1 MIKSYRREVL
11 IVDNYKLLEGT
22 KLPQEILLKKLAHPR
37 EKVRMVL
44 DTDTYNEVD
53 DQFALA
59 YAIKSSDKI
68 NLEAIYAAPFFN
80 DRSSGPLDGME
91 SSYKE
96 IQKILGLMDCSSKYP
111 VFRGSTDYLKNR
123 KQPEQSEAVLDLI
136 NRAMKSDAEDPLYVA
151 AIGAITNIAS
161 AILLEPEI
169 INKIIIVWLGGTA
182 LHWHDAK
189 EFNLMQD
196 VAAARVI
203 FDSGVPLILLP
214 CAGVVTHLHTSIPEL
229 EHYLAGKSAIGTYL
243 TDIVRGYTKNP
254 FGWSKVIWDVA
265 AVAWLINPDWVPTH
279 LVHSPII
286 TDQVTWS
293 FDQSRHFIR
302 SAYHVH
308 RDPIFADLFKKL
320 SE

>member
-1 MIKSYRREVL
+1 MDK
-11 IVDNYKLLEGT
+11 YKLPKGT
-22 KLPQEILLKKLAHPR
+22 KLPQDALLKKLAPPKGR
-37 EKVRMVL
+37 VRMVL

-59 YAIKSSDKI
+59 YAIKSSEKI
-68 NLEAIYAAPFFN
+68 DLEAIYAAPFFN
-80 DRSSGPLDGME
+80 DRSSGPRDGME
-91 SSYKE
+91 SSYRE
-96 IQKILGLMDCSSKYP
+96 IQKVLELMECSSKYP

-123 KQPEQSEAVLDLI
+123 NEPEQSEAVQDLI
-136 NRAMKSDAEDPLYVA
+136 KRAMKSDMADPLYVM
-151 AIGAITNIAS
+151 AIGAITNVAS

-169 INKIIIVWLGGTA
+169 INKIIVVWLGGTA

-203 FDSGVPLILLP
+203 FDCGAPLILLP

-243 TDIVRGYTKNP
+243 TDIVRGYTKDP

-265 AVAWLINPDWVPTH
+265 ALAWLVNPNWVPTH

-286 TDQVTWS
+286 SDQLTWS
-293 FDQSRHFIR
+293 FDRSRHFIR
-302 SAYHVH
+302 SAYYIH

-320 SE
+320 AD